1 MTNGDNE
8 MHTNSEIKPPLGRGA
23 GSSLVRG
30 YGSQWFWTRQRDG
43 LFLVTIRKS
52 SGRSVT
58 VQALDPATQT
68 LREFPSLRQFWKA
81 MGRTSPV
88 SVRRYLGRE
97 RNPRRVQQVGK
108 LLEMFAEPE
117 PPRLGIDLVAR
128 GHEVRK
134 LMWAGFGH
142 KILRAGYDPEDV
154 LQEVFRGIIARN
166 NGICPW
172 DARKSSFGHY
182 VHMIIGCVLTNYHR
196 KQQSVRDHESVG
208 LKGPDGRDGDA
219 AGHAVASEP
228 VEEATGLVEALV
240 AKLPDNLRD
249 AGRKAMAVLADGG
262 SHREAAKAAGMKAAE
277 FAELVALLRA

>member
-1 MTNGDNE
+1 
-8 MHTNSEIKPPLGRGA
+8 MHTSVEIKHPPSGSLGSL
-23 GSSLVRG
+23 GSNLVRG

-43 LFLVTIRKS
+43 LLLVTIRKS

-88 SVRRYLGRE
+88 SVRRYIGRE

-182 VHMIIGCVLTNYHR
+182 VHMVIGCVLTNYHR
-196 KQQSVRDHESVG
+196 KQQQVRGTEVLGVRG
-208 LKGPDGRDGDA
+208 LDGEYGDA
-219 AGHAVASEP
+219 AGAAVAVTVADTDSMG
-228 VEEATGLVEALV
+228 VVEALL
-240 AKLPDNLRD
+240 AKVPD
-249 AGRKAMAVLADGG
+249 GQRKAASVVMGILADGG
-262 SHREAAKAAGMKAAE
+262 SHREAMRAAGLKQAE
-277 FAELVALLRA
+277 FDALLMALRA

>member
-1 MTNGDNE
+1 
-8 MHTNSEIKPPLGRGA
+8 MHTSVEIKHPPSGSLGSL
-23 GSSLVRG
+23 GSNLVRG

-43 LFLVTIRKS
+43 LLLVTIRKS

-88 SVRRYLGRE
+88 SVKRYIGRE

-182 VHMIIGCVLTNYHR
+182 VHMVIGCVLTNYHR
-196 KQQSVRDHESVG
+196 KQQQVRGTEVLGVRG
-208 LKGPDGRDGDA
+208 LDGEYGDA
-219 AGHAVASEP
+219 AGAAVAVTVADTDSMG
-228 VEEATGLVEALV
+228 VVEALL
-240 AKLPDNLRD
+240 AKVPD
-249 AGRKAMAVLADGG
+249 GQRKAASVVMGILADGG
-262 SHREAAKAAGMKAAE
+262 SHREAMRAAGLKQAE
-277 FAELVALLRA
+277 FDALLMALRA